1 MGALKLAPYIEPAHP
16 CGEESSASF
25 INEDV
30 EKNAF
35 GGLVTR
41 EVDVKLN
48 GFGDEQGEKEETAKV
63 ERGQKKEDKRVDGE
77 KAVKEQVEEEGKKGA
92 EIISSDVNEGDETA
106 NDNDN
111 SFEIIMTSD
120 ITTRGAKK
128 KTVATA
134 TTASTTAT
142 AATSTPKASA
152 KPVLFPTEAPNSNPG
167 GVNDPPHGGQRL
179 TAPNPNTVGVN
190 GPPPQPPTS
199 RQPIGEKD
207 NTTNFDS
214 VSEQIVFDPKFS
226 R

>member
-111 SFEIIMTSD
+111 SSEIIMISD

-128 KTVATA
+128 KTVVTA

-167 GVNDPPHGGQRL
+167 GVNDPPPGGQRK
-179 TAPNPNTVGVN
+179 TVGVN

-199 RQPIGEKD
+199 WQPRGEED